1 VVLGSGGPRGYAHI
15 GVIKVLEANGI
26 APDLIVGSSVGA
38 LIGAFWASG
47 LSASEIEARSQTG
60 GPLTLFDLNPFADR
74 GWIRGQRLQDY
85 VSKELGSKPIEQ
97 LGKPL
102 IVVATQREDKKPVVF
117 MRGNTGVA
125 IRASSAVPNVISPVG
140 INGIEYEDGDV
151 SLPLAVSAARAAGA
165 QFVIAIDVSAH
176 ESSTPADAPED
187 WRKRDAARRARI
199 APEVSQ
205 ADFLIHP
212 DLGYLAS
219 PRRSYFD
226 MASAAG
232 EQTALKIMPELIAKI
247 KVHFAK

>member
-1 VVLGSGGPRGYAHI
+1 
-15 GVIKVLEANGI
+15 
-26 APDLIVGSSVGA
+26 
-38 LIGAFWASG
+38 
-47 LSASEIEARSQTG
+47 
-60 GPLTLFDLNPFADR
+60 
-74 GWIRGQRLQDY
+74 
-85 VSKELGSKPIEQ
+85 
-97 LGKPL
+97 
-102 IVVATQREDKKPVVF
+102 VATQREDKKPVVF

-125 IRASSAVPNVISPVG
+125 IRASSAVPSVISPVG

-187 WRKRDAARRARI
+187 WRRRDAARRARI

-219 PRRSYFD
+219 PKRSYFD
-226 MASAAG
+226 MATAAG
-232 EQTALKIMPELIAKI
+232 EQTALRVMPELIAKI